1 MKIKDVLYLPSGR
14 IFIQELEGVF
24 MTDTQPIIIMPK
36 EIAKDLYS
44 ICDDYLG
51 VILTKETTD
60 RLQLLLQRC
69 LANYEITDLEVRIDP
84 STSLLDVNF
93 IPIDMSIE
101 EWNRKHTTPP
111 PPERVVIEVP
121 ATIKGLSI

>member
-1 MKIKDVLYLPSGR
+1 
-14 IFIQELEGVF
+14 
-24 MTDTQPIIIMPK
+24 MTDIQPIIIMPE

-51 VILTKETTD
+51 AILAKETTD

-93 IPIDMSIE
+93 TPIGMSIE
-101 EWNRKHTTPP
+101 EWNRKHTTL
-111 PPERVVIEVP
+111 PPERVVIDFT
-121 ATIKGLSI
+121 ATIKGLSIKEQE